1 MCALFTTFSFTGIDG
16 DVMITTGATGIAA
29 SLAMAHN
36 PEEYFEGHKVT
47 LKAGDR

>member
-1 MCALFTTFSFTGIDG
+1 MCALLTDLLITGVDG
-16 DVMITTGATGIAA
+16 DVIIATGATGIAA
-29 SLAMAHN
+29 SLTMAHD